1 MNCSTAKVCDQFL
14 NTISR
19 KAKVDMIRSVE
30 NFDIHLGYNEVVLAK
45 SIDIKNGQA
54 IMIEMSGMS
63 LALANVTHQRDLHV
77 VVKKV
82 QINGILPMVS
92 TDDSLDYV
100 LAFRPRLVQ
109 TSYYN
114 TSIGIPLCFTNTG
127 QMVVDVNFTTSD
139 PIAREKVYAYSIGF
153 NVSEALSDNAT
164 SAEANSTTD
173 EDDVTTTSSITESA
187 TMIRYFPF
195 FIIDAQW
202 YPNLE
207 FFFQCLHNYVR

>member
-1 MNCSTAKVCDQFL
+1 MNCSMAKECDHFL
-14 NTISR
+14 STISR

-30 NFDIHLGYNEVVLAK
+30 YFDIHLGYNEVVLAN

-77 VVKKV
+77 DVKRV

-92 TDDSLDYV
+92 TADSLDYV

-109 TSYYN
+109 TSYFN

-127 QMVVDVNFTTSD
+127 QMVVDVNFSSGTSD
-139 PIAREKVYAYSIGF
+139 PIAGEIVHAYSIGF

-164 SAEANSTTD
+164 SADANSTTE
-173 EDDVTTTSSITESA
+173 EDDVTTCSTKTESA
-187 TMIRYFPF
+187 TMIKYFPF
-195 FIIDAQW
+195 FIVDAQW
-202 YPNLE
+202 YTNL
-207 FFFQCLHNYVR
+207 